1 MSGAFGR
8 FWSLG
13 FLAVLAAMTSS
24 VGLGQSLSVTSPRL
38 PIDNSQRVTLRGNTH
53 PLAQPRYDHGAVVD
67 SFPAERML
75 LLLKR
80 SPEQETALRQ
90 FIEDAHS
97 PGSLSYHKWLTPEQ
111 FGRLYGSADSDVAA
125 VIAWLQSHGFS
136 VAHVSKGKTAI
147 EFSGSAGQIRGA
159 FQTEIHTYFVL
170 GEEHHANDR
179 DPQIPAALA
188 PVVAGIT
195 SMNDFKP
202 KSYSAMLGRA
212 TYEPSTHQ
220 VKPQWTLAGSALAL
234 APGDFAVQYDL
245 NSLYSADTNGTGVTI
260 GIIGASNVDPEVVA
274 AYRALFGLPA
284 KALNVVIDG
293 QDPGLNGAALESYLD
308 VELAGAVAPGAT
320 INLYTA
326 ADSSLQSGLNLSAL
340 RAVDDD
346 EAAVLSTSYGNCEQV
361 LGSAGN
367 QFWAAVW
374 EQAAAQGQTSF
385 VSAGDGGSAGCDN
398 FDIPQVAQQGLAVN
412 GFSSTPWN
420 ISVGGTDFFYSTFN
434 GTTAA
439 QNAQLASFWNL
450 TPSGLP
456 ANSLLL
462 PIPEQPWNHAFGLN
476 LSTRGVFS
484 SNSPT
489 IVAGSGGAS
498 SCTSGVDASNGSFAS
513 CSSGYPKPAWQTGSG
528 VPADGARDLPD
539 VSLFAA
545 AGANYSFYPI
555 CAFSDDCIPAEGDVR
570 IVGVGGTSASS
581 PAMAGIM
588 ALINQ
593 KYGPQGQ
600 ANFTL
605 YPLAAQHPSVF
616 HDITVGSNNVPCQQG
631 TPSCA
636 FSTLND
642 NTKGFY
648 TLGQYYAAAGYDQA
662 TGLGSVDAAL
672 LLKYWTSL
680 QFTPTTTTFSL
691 SQTSFTHGT
700 PVTVSI
706 GVTGN
711 GGTPSGNVGLVT
723 TATPPIN
730 TGLGEL
736 TLESGTVSSS
746 FKDFPGGQY
755 SVAAKYAGDTTFA
768 PSSSSPVTLN
778 VAPEASTTSVFGSY
792 FNYNSLL
799 FVSLSNGGS
808 YAYGS
813 YITIDAQPT
822 GVNATPGS
830 TDGIAT
836 GTASF
841 VDTASTG
848 TTSSGPVNLT
858 SNGVAEWVPSSGF
871 PAGTHS
877 LSASYS
883 GDASFNASSSTTAL
897 TFTIIKV
904 VPTVNLSASAT
915 RIAVGSTTALT
926 VLVVAS
932 NTAPPPT
939 GTATFYFGST
949 VLGIASLDADP
960 FDPHVGAAILNTTA
974 LPLGI
979 DSVTATYN
987 GDANC
992 NPATSSALNITVQQ
1006 PANVSTFL
1014 NPNPFNEA
1022 QSFTLTVTVS
1032 GAAGLPAPTG
1042 IARFHGYGEES
1053 SFSGA
1058 AALVN
1063 GSASFTG
1070 DGHLFNPG
1078 NITFEVSYD
1087 GDSTYAP
1094 AYARLLATETVP
1106 FNVSGTPVTIAV
1118 PGSTTGNTSIVT
1130 VTPLGGFTG
1139 AVSFTCA
1146 LSASP
1151 PAAKYLPG
1159 CSIPSPVNIAG
1170 TSAMTASMTISSTA
1184 ASSSAFL
1191 FPSPNPTRWLAA
1203 QGGAA
1208 LLGIVVFGIR
1218 AQGRRRRFWLNF
1230 IFVMVIVGGLV
1241 GCGRAGSGGGGGGGG
1256 ILGTT
1261 PGSYIFT
1268 VTAATPGPNAAL
1280 PTVSVNTTVTVTI
1293 Q

>member
-13 FLAVLAAMTSS
+13 FLAVFAAIASS
-24 VGLGQSLSVTSPRL
+24 IALGQPQSLSSTRQ
-38 PIDNSQRVTLRGNTH
+38 PIDNGQRVTLRGNVH
-53 PLAQPRYDHGAVVD
+53 PLARPSYDHGAVVD

-80 SPEQETALRQ
+80 SPQRETALRQ
-90 FIEDAHS
+90 FIEDAHN
-97 PGSLSYHKWLTPEQ
+97 PGSPSYHKWLTPEQ
-111 FGRLYGSADSDVAA
+111 FGKLYGPTDSDVAA
-125 VIAWLQSHGFS
+125 ATAWLQAHGFS
-136 VAHVSKGKTAI
+136 VARVTKGKTAI
-147 EFSGSAGQIRGA
+147 EFSGSAGQIREA
-159 FQTEIHTYFVL
+159 FHTEIHTYLVQ
-170 GEEHHANDR
+170 GEEHHANNR
-179 DPQIPAALA
+179 DPQIPTALA
-188 PVVAGIT
+188 PFVAGIN
-195 SMNDFKP
+195 SMNDFKA
-202 KSYSAMLGRA
+202 KSYSAVLGRA
-212 TYEPSTHQ
+212 TYERRTHK
-220 VKPQWTLAGSALAL
+220 VTPEWTLNAFALAL
-234 APGDFAVQYDL
+234 APSDFAVQYGL
-245 NSLYSADTNGTGVTI
+245 NPLYSAGTNGTGVTI
-260 GIIGASNVDPEVVA
+260 GIIGASNVDPQVVA

-293 QDPGLNGAALESYLD
+293 QDPGLSGAAVESYLD

-320 INLYTA
+320 INLYTS
-326 ADSSLQSGLNLSAL
+326 ADTALESGLNLAAL

-367 QFWAAVW
+367 QFWAAIW

-398 FDIPQVAQQGLAVN
+398 FDIPQAARQGLAVN

-420 ISVGGTDFFYSTFN
+420 ISVGGTDFFYTSYN
-434 GTTAA
+434 GTSAA
-439 QNAQLASFWNL
+439 RNAQLATFWNL
-450 TPSGLP
+450 TPARLP
-456 ANSLLL
+456 ATSLLK

-476 LSTRGVFS
+476 LSTEGVYS
-484 SNSPT
+484 SDSPT

-513 CSSGYPKPAWQTGSG
+513 CSGGYQKPAWQTGSG
-528 VPADGARDLPD
+528 VPADGVRDLPD

-555 CAFSDDCIPAEGDVR
+555 CAFSDDCIPDEDGVR

-616 HDITVGSNNVPCQQG
+616 HDISIGSNNVPCQQG

-636 FSTLND
+636 LSTLND

-648 TLGQYYAAAGYDQA
+648 TLGQYYGAVGYDQA

-672 LLKYWTSL
+672 LLTYWTSL
-680 QFTPTTTTFSL
+680 HFTPTTTTLNL

-700 PVTVSI
+700 PVIVSI
-706 GVTGN
+706 DVAGN

-723 TATPPIN
+723 TASPSVN

-736 TLESGTVSSS
+736 TLGSGTVSNS
-746 FKDFPGGQY
+746 FKNFPGGQY
-755 SVAAKYAGDTTFA
+755 NVTAKYAGDTIFA

-778 VAPEASTTSVFGSY
+778 VDPEASSTTVFGSY

-808 YAYGS
+808 YPYGS
-813 YITIDAQPT
+813 YITIDVQPT
-822 GVNATPGS
+822 GVSAATGS

-836 GTASF
+836 GTATF
-841 VDTASTG
+841 VDTASPG
-848 TTSSGPVNLT
+848 TTSSGAVNLT
-858 SNGVAEWVPSSGF
+858 SNGVAEWIPSGGF

-883 GDASFNASSSTTAL
+883 GDASFKASSTTTPL
-897 TFTIIKV
+897 TFTITKAA
-904 VPTVNLSASAT
+904 PTVNLSASAS
-915 RIAVGSTTALT
+915 RIAVGSTTELT
-926 VLVVAS
+926 LLVVAS
-932 NTAPPPT
+932 NTAPPPS

-949 VLGIASLDADP
+949 VLGTASLDSDP
-960 FDPHVGAAILNTTA
+960 FNRHVGAAILDTTA

-979 DSVTATYN
+979 DSVTANYN

-992 NPATSSALNITVQQ
+992 NPAASSAINITVQQ
-1006 PANVSTFL
+1006 PANVSAIL

-1032 GAAGLPAPTG
+1032 GVAGSPAPTG
-1042 IARFHGYGEES
+1042 VAGFYGHGSDS

-1058 AALVN
+1058 ATLVN
-1063 GSASFTG
+1063 GSASFTE
-1070 DGHLFNPG
+1070 DGNVFHPG
-1078 NITFEVSYD
+1078 NITFDISYN
-1087 GDSTYAP
+1087 GDSIYAP
-1094 AYARLLATETVP
+1094 AYIRLLAAETLP
-1106 FNVSGTPVTIAV
+1106 FNVSGTPVTIV
-1118 PGSTTGNTSIVT
+1118 SPGATTGNTSTVT
-1130 VTPLGGFTG
+1130 LTPLGGFTG
-1139 AVSFTCA
+1139 AVGFTCA

-1151 PAAKYLPG
+1151 PGANYLPG
-1159 CSIPSPVNIAG
+1159 CSIPPSVNIAG
-1170 TSAMTASMTISSTA
+1170 TSAVTATMTITSTA
-1184 ASSSAFL
+1184 ASSSAFV
-1191 FPSPNPTRWLAA
+1191 FPSPNRMGWLAA
-1203 QGGAA
+1203 NGGVA
-1208 LLGIVVFGIR
+1208 LLGIALFGIGAR
-1218 AQGRRRRFWLNF
+1218 GRRRRFWLSF
-1230 IFVMVIVGGLV
+1230 ILGMVVVGGLV
-1241 GCGRAGSGGGGGGGG
+1241 GCGGAGIGGGGG

-1261 PGSYIFT
+1261 PGSYTFT
-1268 VTAATPGPNAAL
+1268 VTATTPGPNAGL
-1280 PTVSVNTTVTVTI
+1280 PTFSAKATVTVTI

>member
-1 MSGAFGR
+1 
-8 FWSLG
+8 
-13 FLAVLAAMTSS
+13 MTSS

-320 INLYTA
+320 INLYTS
-326 ADSSLQSGLNLSAL
+326 ADSALESGLNLAAL

-346 EAAVLSTSYGNCEQV
+346 EAAVLSTSYGNCEQF

-398 FDIPQVAQQGLAVN
+398 FDIPQVAHQGLAVN

-420 ISVGGTDFFYSTFN
+420 ISVGGTDFFYTTYN
-434 GTTAA
+434 GTTASR
-439 QNAQLASFWNL
+439 NVQLATFWNL
-450 TPSGLP
+450 TPTMLP
-456 ANSLLL
+456 ATSLLK

-476 LSTRGVFS
+476 LATKGVYS
-484 SNSPT
+484 SDSPT

-498 SCTSGVDASNGSFAS
+498 SCTSGVDDSNGSFAS
-513 CSSGYPKPAWQTGSG
+513 CSGGYPKPAWQTGIG
-528 VPADGARDLPD
+528 VPADGVRDLPD

-555 CAFSDDCIPAEGDVR
+555 CAFSNDCIPDEDGVR

-581 PAMAGIM
+581 PAMAGVM

-605 YPLAAQHPSVF
+605 YPLAAQHPAVF
-616 HDITVGSNNVPCQQG
+616 HDISIGSNNVPCQSG
-631 TPSCA
+631 TSSC
-636 FSTLND
+636 TLSARTD
-642 NTKGFY
+642 NTNGFY
-648 TLGQYYAAAGYDQA
+648 TLGQYYGAAGYDQA
-662 TGLGSVDAAL
+662 TGLGSFDAAL
-672 LLKYWTSL
+672 LLEYWTSL
-680 QFTPTTTTFSL
+680 HFTPTTTTL
-691 SQTSFTHGT
+691 NISQTSFTHGT

-706 GVTGN
+706 DVAGN

-723 TATPPIN
+723 TASPSVN

-736 TLESGTVSSS
+736 PLESGTVSSS

-755 SVAAKYAGDTTFA
+755 NVTAKY
-768 PSSSSPVTLN
+768 
-778 VAPEASTTSVFGSY
+778 
-792 FNYNSLL
+792 
-799 FVSLSNGGS
+799 
-808 YAYGS
+808 
-813 YITIDAQPT
+813 
-822 GVNATPGS
+822 
-830 TDGIAT
+830 
-836 GTASF
+836 
-841 VDTASTG
+841 
-848 TTSSGPVNLT
+848 
-858 SNGVAEWVPSSGF
+858 
-871 PAGTHS
+871 
-877 LSASYS
+877 
-883 GDASFNASSSTTAL
+883 
-897 TFTIIKV
+897 
-904 VPTVNLSASAT
+904 
-915 RIAVGSTTALT
+915 
-926 VLVVAS
+926 
-932 NTAPPPT
+932 
-939 GTATFYFGST
+939 
-949 VLGIASLDADP
+949 
-960 FDPHVGAAILNTTA
+960 
-974 LPLGI
+974 
-979 DSVTATYN
+979 
-987 GDANC
+987 
-992 NPATSSALNITVQQ
+992 
-1006 PANVSTFL
+1006 
-1014 NPNPFNEA
+1014 
-1022 QSFTLTVTVS
+1022 
-1032 GAAGLPAPTG
+1032 
-1042 IARFHGYGEES
+1042 
-1053 SFSGA
+1053 
-1058 AALVN
+1058 
-1063 GSASFTG
+1063 
-1070 DGHLFNPG
+1070 
-1078 NITFEVSYD
+1078 
-1087 GDSTYAP
+1087 
-1094 AYARLLATETVP
+1094 
-1106 FNVSGTPVTIAV
+1106 
-1118 PGSTTGNTSIVT
+1118 
-1130 VTPLGGFTG
+1130 
-1139 AVSFTCA
+1139 
-1146 LSASP
+1146 
-1151 PAAKYLPG
+1151 
-1159 CSIPSPVNIAG
+1159 
-1170 TSAMTASMTISSTA
+1170 
-1184 ASSSAFL
+1184 
-1191 FPSPNPTRWLAA
+1191 
-1203 QGGAA
+1203 
-1208 LLGIVVFGIR
+1208 
-1218 AQGRRRRFWLNF
+1218 
-1230 IFVMVIVGGLV
+1230 
-1241 GCGRAGSGGGGGGGG
+1241 
-1256 ILGTT
+1256 
-1261 PGSYIFT
+1261 
-1268 VTAATPGPNAAL
+1268 
-1280 PTVSVNTTVTVTI
+1280 
-1293 Q
+1293 